1 MCNYLQ
7 ENLQYLSFDS
17 ISFEIVLLKIGKY
30 VIEELETTVL
40 DEFKDKVLLGL
51 DLLLVNLLNRRILF
65 GYD

>member
-40 DEFKDKVLLGL
+40 DEFKDEVLLGL

>member
-7 ENLQYLSFDS
+7 KNLQYLSFDS
-17 ISFEIVLLKIGKY
+17 ISFKIVLLKIGKY